1 MCLFVTG
8 IQYKQSAKQPL
19 RRLTPP
25 APLACYALWVQWSQ
39 DVANLWKCCFV
50 FDIYLQIILF
60 KMLFRYKITS
70 RTGSKTCPPC
80 VREGV
85 GVADRRVAQN
95 NFSHKNKPNKYKSLK
110 FLYGRNKTSV
120 VNHNLFKN
128 LICSFSLSNPMA
140 R

>member
-25 APLACYALWVQWSQ
+25 APLAQGSQ

-60 KMLFRYKITS
+60 KMLFRCNKVSEQIVKLALPVQ
-70 RTGSKTCPPC
+70 G
-80 VREGV
+80 
-85 GVADRRVAQN
+85 RV
-95 NFSHKNKPNKYKSLK
+95 
-110 FLYGRNKTSV
+110 V
-120 VNHNLFKN
+120 
-128 LICSFSLSNPMA
+128 
-140 R
+140 